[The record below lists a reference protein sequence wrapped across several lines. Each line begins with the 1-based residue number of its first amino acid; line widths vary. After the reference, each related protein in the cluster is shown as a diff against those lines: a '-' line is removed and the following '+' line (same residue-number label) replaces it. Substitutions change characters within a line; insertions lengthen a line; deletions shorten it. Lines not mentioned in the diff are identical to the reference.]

1 MNTEDILDFID
12 AVEEVKESKNQ
23 YAMSYAMALL
33 ENINVWDDE
42 TIKLQIMYI
51 LSNLRHWKGERATQ
65 VKERLTKILS
75 EL

>member
-1 MNTEDILDFID
+1 MNTEEILNFIN

-33 ENINVWDDE
+33 ENINKWDDE
-42 TIKLQIMYI
+42 TIKTQIMYI
-51 LSNLRHWKGERATQ
+51 LSNLRHWRGKRAIQ